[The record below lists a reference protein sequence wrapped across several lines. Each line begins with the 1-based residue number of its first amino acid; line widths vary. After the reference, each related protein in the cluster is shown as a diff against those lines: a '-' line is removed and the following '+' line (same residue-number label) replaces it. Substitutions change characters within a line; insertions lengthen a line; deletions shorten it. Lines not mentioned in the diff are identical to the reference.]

1 MTNANLLQQP
11 NNSNPSSPAIPEKSQ
26 KYTPTKTDG
35 IFAIFCY
42 ILSYLY
48 VVWVFPFEPALST
61 ALFILFF
68 IIFGIFYGKTCGF
81 RQTKTAIPYLILL
94 LLAAIRFIIFDNDFP
109 AALLFLFVSLMA
121 VYWVCVF
128 SRKRICL
135 QQAEQKDNISS
146 LLIWDLCNQLFLVAF
161 VHFGS
166 GFESL
171 RSLFGKRNNSKT
183 LVQVLIGILICIPVS
198 FVVIQLLCSADIVFH
213 NLLDLLF
220 AKIFSNIYISIL
232 KFFLAIPIW
241 CYLFG
246 LFYGNFR
253 NRTFHG
259 ISNRQIETIRT
270 GMRKM
275 PKATAYTILT
285 MLNLIYILFFVSQ
298 SAYLFS
304 GFSNL
309 LPMGFTYAQYAREG
323 FFQLCAIAFINFMIT
338 WLSFIIIEKK
348 DKNPKT
354 LTIEIM
360 LLSCFTLLF
369 IATALSKMVMY
380 INFYGL
386 TRLRI
391 YTAWFMIVLFLLFLL
406 IMAKSIF
413 KFHISKA
420 AFLIFCV
427 SFFVLCF
434 SNIDGMIAKYNITRF
449 EKGTLSTFDAA
460 DYKNLS
466 AGAVPYLYEFYQN
479 ISEDGAYIG
488 TVAFE
493 TGNTDKGI
501 LALSPEERIQLKSDL
516 KMILERRDRSHT
528 WYDGDFKTFHLQD
541 YAAQKLV
548 FDSKK

>member
-1 MTNANLLQQP
+1 MTNLNAWQQP
-11 NNSNPSSPAIPEKSQ
+11 NNSNLSAPAIPEKSQ

-35 IFAIFCY
+35 IFAVLCY
-42 ILSYLY
+42 LLSYLY
-48 VVWVFPFEPALST
+48 ITWIFPFQPALST
-61 ALFILFF
+61 ALFILCF
-68 IIFGIFYGKTCGF
+68 IIFGIFYGKICGF
-81 RQTKTAIPYLILL
+81 RQTKTSIPYLILL

-109 AALLFLFVSLMA
+109 AVLLFLFVSLMA
-121 VYWVCVF
+121 VYWICVF

-135 QQAEQKDNISS
+135 QQSNQKDNISS
-146 LLIWDLCNQLFLVAF
+146 LLIWDLLNQLFLVAF
-161 VHFGS
+161 MHFGS

-171 RSLFGKRNNSKT
+171 RSLFGKKKNNKIF
-183 LVQVLIGILICIPVS
+183 VQVLIGILICIPIS
-198 FVVIQLLCSADIVFH
+198 FVVIQLLCSADIIFQ
-213 NLLDLLF
+213 NLLNLLF
-220 AKIFSNIYISIL
+220 EQIFSNIYISIF

-241 CYLFG
+241 CYIFG

-253 NRTFHG
+253 NHTFDG
-259 ISNRQIETIRT
+259 ISNHQIETIRT

-285 MLNLIYILFFVSQ
+285 MLNFIYILFFVSQ

-309 LPMGFTYAQYAREG
+309 LPSGFTYAQYAREG
-323 FFQLCAIAFINFMIT
+323 FFQLCAIAFINFIIT
-338 WLSFIIIEKK
+338 WLCFIIIEKNE
-348 DKNPKT
+348 KNPKT

-360 LLSCFTLLF
+360 LLSFFTLLL

-380 INFYGL
+380 INFYGF

-391 YTAWFMIVLFLLFLL
+391 YTAWFMILLFILFLL
-406 IMAKSIF
+406 IMSKSIF

-434 SNIDGMIAKYNITRF
+434 ANIDGIMTKYNISRF
-449 EKGTLSTFDAA
+449 EKGTLSTFHAA

-466 AGAVPYLYEFYQN
+466 SGAVPYLYEFYQH
-479 ISEDGAYIG
+479 IAEDGTYIG

-493 TGNTDKGI
+493 TGNTSKGI
-501 LALSPEERIQLKSDL
+501 MALSPEERIQLKSDL

-528 WYDGDFKTFHLQD
+528 WYYGDFRTFNLQD
-541 YAAQKLV
+541 YAAQKLI
-548 FDSKK
+548 FDSQR